1 MSVEISYREGLHQ
14 ALREE
19 MQRDEDVLLLGE
31 DITGYGGSYA
41 VTKGLHE
48 EFGLDRVME
57 TPIAEAGIVATAIGL
72 AMGGMRPV
80 AELMTVNFALLA
92 LDQIVNNAAKFH
104 YMFNA
109 QWSVPIVV
117 RTVSGFGQL
126 AATHSQTFE
135 GWFASVPG
143 LKVVMPATPAD
154 AKGLLKTAIRDPDP
168 VIFIEHSLLYSRRG
182 PVPDDGEHLVP
193 IGEAAVVREGS
204 DVTVVAYSRML
215 LEALVAAEE
224 LSKDGIE
231 CEVVDL
237 RTLRPLDLDAVAAS
251 VAHTHR
257 AVVCGEDWR
266 TGGLGASLVAE
277 IQDRCFDAL
286 DAPVARVAMADVP
299 LPYARNLEKMLIPTA
314 HSVTEAV
321 RGLLSSVGGRA

>member
-1 MSVEISYREGLHQ
+1 MTVEISYREALQQ
-14 ALREE
+14 AIREE
-19 MQRDEDVLLLGE
+19 MRRDEDVLLLGE

-72 AMGGMRPV
+72 SMGGLKPI
-80 AELMTVNFALLA
+80 AELMTVNFAMLA

-104 YMFNA
+104 YMFNE

-182 PVPDDGEHLVP
+182 PVPEGDDHLVP
-193 IGEAAVVREGS
+193 IGEAAIVREGG
-204 DVTVVAYSRML
+204 DVTIVAYSRML
-215 LEALVAAEE
+215 VEALAAAEE
-224 LSKDGIE
+224 LASYGVD
-231 CEVVDL
+231 CEVIDL
-237 RTLRPLDLDAVAAS
+237 RTLRPLDVDTVAGS
-251 VAHTHR
+251 VARTHR

-266 TGGLGASLVAE
+266 TGGFGATLVAE
-277 IQDRCFDAL
+277 IQDRCFDTL

-314 HSVTEAV
+314 HSITEAV
-321 RGLLSSVGGRA
+321 RGLLSIGGRR

>member
-1 MSVEISYREGLHQ
+1 VTVEISYRDALHQ
-14 ALREE
+14 ALSEE
-19 MQRDEDVLLLGE
+19 MRRDETVLLLGE

-41 VTKGLHE
+41 VTKGLHQ

-72 AMGGMRPV
+72 SMGGMRPV

-104 YMFNA
+104 YMFNG

-126 AATHSQTFE
+126 GATHSQTFE

-168 VIFIEHSLLYSRRG
+168 VVFIEHSLLYSRRG
-182 PVPDDGEHLVP
+182 PVPEDGDHCVP
-193 IGEAAVVREGS
+193 IGEAAVVREGG
-204 DVTVVAYSRML
+204 DVTVVAYSRMV
-215 LEALVAAEE
+215 LEALAAAEE

-231 CEVVDL
+231 CGRCVRSTSTPSPTACHG
-237 RTLRPLDLDAVAAS
+237 RTARWSAARTGAPAAS
-251 VAHTHR
+251 ARRSQPRSRTAASTFSMCRSRVWPWPMCRCPTR
-257 AVVCGEDWR
+257 ATWNAC
-266 TGGLGASLVAE
+266 
-277 IQDRCFDAL
+277 
-286 DAPVARVAMADVP
+286 
-299 LPYARNLEKMLIPTA
+299 
-314 HSVTEAV
+314 
-321 RGLLSSVGGRA
+321 

>member
-1 MSVEISYREGLHQ
+1 MTVEISYREALQQ
-14 ALREE
+14 AIREE
-19 MQRDEDVLLLGE
+19 MHRDEDVLLLGE

-48 EFGLDRVME
+48 EFGLERVME

-72 AMGGMRPV
+72 SMGGLRPV

-104 YMFNA
+104 YMFNG

-135 GWFASVPG
+135 GWFSSVPG

-168 VIFIEHSLLYSRRG
+168 VIFIEHALLYSRRG
-182 PVPDDGEHLVP
+182 PVPEDGDHLVP
-193 IGEAAVVREGS
+193 LGVANIARAGS
-204 DVTVVAYSRML
+204 DVTVIAYSRML
-215 LEALVAAEE
+215 MEALAAADE
-224 LSKDGIE
+224 LSNYGVE

-237 RTLRPLDLDAVAAS
+237 RTLRPLDIDTVAES
-251 VAHTHR
+251 VARTHR

-266 TGGLGASLVAE
+266 TGGFGASLVAE
-277 IQDRCFDAL
+277 IQDRCFDVL

-314 HSVTEAV
+314 HSITEAV
-321 RGLLSSVGGRA
+321 RGLLSIGGRH

>member
-1 MSVEISYREGLHQ
+1 MTVEISYREALHQ

-72 AMGGMRPV
+72 SMGGLRPV

-104 YMFNA
+104 YMFNQ

-182 PVPDDGEHLVP
+182 PVPDEGEHLVP
-193 IGEAAVVREGS
+193 IGEAAIVREGG
-204 DVTVVAYSRML
+204 DVTIVAYSRML
-215 LEALVAAEE
+215 VEALAAAEE
-224 LSKDGIE
+224 LANDGID
-231 CEVVDL
+231 CEVIDL
-237 RTLRPLDLDAVAAS
+237 RTLRPLDIDTVATG
-251 VAHTHR
+251 VARTHR

-266 TGGLGASLVAE
+266 TGGFGASLVAE

-314 HSVTEAV
+314 HSVAEAV
-321 RGLLSSVGGRA
+321 RGVVPSGGRR

>member
-1 MSVEISYREGLHQ
+1 MTVEISYREALHQ

-19 MQRDEDVLLLGE
+19 MLRDQDVVLLGE

-57 TPIAEAGIVATAIGL
+57 TPIAEAGIVATAIGMS
-72 AMGGMRPV
+72 MGGMRPV

-104 YMFNA
+104 YMFNG

-143 LKVVMPATPAD
+143 LKVVMPATAAD

-168 VIFIEHSLLYSRRG
+168 VIFIEHSLLYSKRG
-182 PVPDDGEHLVP
+182 AVPEGDEHLVP

-215 LEALVAAEE
+215 LEALAAADE
-224 LSKDGIE
+224 LSGEGID
-231 CEVVDL
+231 CEVVDI
-237 RTLRPLDLDAVAAS
+237 RTLRPLDVDTITQS
-251 VAHTHR
+251 VARTHR

-266 TGGLGASLVAE
+266 TGGFGATLAAE
-277 IQDRCFDAL
+277 VQDRCFDVL

-299 LPYARNLEKMLIPTA
+299 LPYARNLERMLIPAA

-321 RGLLSSVGGRA
+321 RSLLLVGGRS